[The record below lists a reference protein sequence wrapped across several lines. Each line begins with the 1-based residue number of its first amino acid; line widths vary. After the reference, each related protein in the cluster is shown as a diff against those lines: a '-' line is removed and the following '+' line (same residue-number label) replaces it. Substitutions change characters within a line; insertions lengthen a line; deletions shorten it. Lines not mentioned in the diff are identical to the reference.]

1 MHRTGAR
8 TTRRADAE
16 QNMARILDAAATC
29 LSRSPTASMGE
40 IAQAAGVG
48 RVTVYGHFPSREAL
62 IEATLTRLLDRG
74 EAVLAGLDLTGDPR
88 QALRTLIESS
98 WRLIADAGAVLEA
111 AQEELPPGRI
121 RELHAK
127 PAQRVEEL
135 IRRGQAEG
143 DFRTDLPASWLV
155 SVLYHV
161 LKGAAADV
169 SGGRLDPS
177 DAPHFIVATV
187 LAAYANAEKSYVPVA
202 LPRGGG
208 GLPRASDCRGASGS
222 SGIAGS

>member
-16 QNMARILDAAATC
+16 HNMARILDAAATC

-62 IEATLTRLLDRG
+62 IEAALSRLLERG
-74 EAVLAGLDLTGDPR
+74 EAMLAGLDLTGDPR
-88 QALRTLIESS
+88 EALRALIESS

-111 AQEELPPGRI
+111 AQEVLPPGRI

-127 PAQRVEEL
+127 PAQRAEEL
-135 IRRGQAEG
+135 IRRGQSEG
-143 DFRTDLPASWLV
+143 TFRTDLPASWLT

-161 LKGAAADV
+161 LKGAAADIT
-169 SGGRLDPS
+169 SGRLDAA
-177 DAPHFIVATV
+177 DAPRFIVATV
-187 LAAYANAEKSYVPVA
+187 LAAYATADEP
-202 LPRGGG
+202 
-208 GLPRASDCRGASGS
+208 
-222 SGIAGS
+222 

>member
-29 LSRSPTASMGE
+29 LSRSRTASMGE

-62 IEATLTRLLDRG
+62 IEATLTRLLEQG
-74 EAVLAGLDLTGDPR
+74 EAVLTGLDLTGNPR
-88 QALRTLIESS
+88 QTLRTLIESS

-111 AQEELPPGRI
+111 AQAVLPPARI

-127 PAQRVEEL
+127 PAQRAEEL
-135 IRRGQAEG
+135 IRRGQSEG
-143 DFRTDLPASWLV
+143 AFRTDLPASWLV
-155 SVLYHV
+155 SVLHHV
-161 LKGAAADV
+161 LKGAAADI
-169 SGGRLDPS
+169 GTGHLDPA
-177 DAPHFIVATV
+177 DAPRFIVATV
-187 LAAYANAEKSYVPVA
+187 LAAYANADEP
-202 LPRGGG
+202 
-208 GLPRASDCRGASGS
+208 
-222 SGIAGS
+222 

>member
-1 MHRTGAR
+1 MYHTRTVMFNLLGAAHMRRTGAR
-8 TTRRADAE
+8 TVRRADAE
-16 QNMARILDAAATC
+16 HNMARILDAAAAC
-29 LSRSPTASMGE
+29 LSRSPTASVGE

-111 AQEELPPGRI
+111 AQAVLPPARI

-127 PAQRVEEL
+127 PAQRAEEL
-135 IRRGQAEG
+135 IRRGQSEG
-143 DFRTDLPASWLV
+143 VFRTDLPPTWLT
-155 SVLYHV
+155 SVLHYV
-161 LKGAAADV
+161 LKGTAADI
-169 SGGRLDPS
+169 SSGRLDPA
-177 DAPHFIVATV
+177 DAPRFIVATV
-187 LAAYANAEKSYVPVA
+187 LPAYANADEP
-202 LPRGGG
+202 
-208 GLPRASDCRGASGS
+208 
-222 SGIAGS
+222 

>member
-16 QNMARILDAAATC
+16 QNMTRILDAAAAC
-29 LSRSPTASMGE
+29 LCRSPTASMGE
-40 IAQAAGVG
+40 IAQAAGLG

-62 IEATLTRLLDRG
+62 VEATLTRLLEQG
-74 EAVLAGLDLTGDPR
+74 EAVQAGLDLTGDPR

-98 WRLIADAGAVLEA
+98 WQLIADVGAVLEA
-111 AQEELPPGRI
+111 AQAVLPPGRI

-127 PAQRVEEL
+127 PAQRAEEL

-143 DFRTDLPASWLV
+143 AFRTDLPATWLV
-155 SVLYHV
+155 SVLHHV
-161 LKGAAADV
+161 LKGAAADI
-169 SGGRLDPS
+169 SSGRLDPG

-187 LAAYANAEKSYVPVA
+187 LSAFANPD
-202 LPRGGG
+202 
-208 GLPRASDCRGASGS
+208 AS
-222 SGIAGS
+222 

>member
-1 MHRTGAR
+1 MHRTGTR

-16 QNMARILDAAATC
+16 QNMARILDAAAAC

-62 IEATLTRLLDRG
+62 IEATLTRLLEQG
-74 EAVLAGLDLTGDPR
+74 ETVLAGLDLAGDPR

-111 AQEELPPGRI
+111 AQAVLPPARI

-127 PAQRVEEL
+127 PAQRAEQL
-135 IRRGQAEG
+135 IRRGQSEG
-143 DFRTDLPASWLV
+143 AFRSDLPPTWLT
-155 SVLYHV
+155 SVLHHI
-161 LKGAAADV
+161 LKGAAADI
-169 SGGRLDPS
+169 SSGRLDPA
-177 DAPHFIVATV
+177 DAPRFIVATV
-187 LAAYANAEKSYVPVA
+187 LPAYATPMNPNHA
-202 LPRGGG
+202 
-208 GLPRASDCRGASGS
+208 
-222 SGIAGS
+222 

>member
-1 MHRTGAR
+1 MQRPGTRTA
-8 TTRRADAE
+8 RRADAE
-16 QNMARILDAAATC
+16 HNMAKILDAAASC
-29 LSRSPTASMGE
+29 LSRSTTASVAE

-62 IEATLTRLLDRG
+62 IEATLTRLLEQG

-98 WRLIADAGAVLEA
+98 WRLIVDASAVLEA
-111 AQEELPPGRI
+111 AQSTLPPERI

-127 PAQRVEEL
+127 PAQRAEEL

-143 DFRTDLPASWLV
+143 AFRTDLPASWLV

-161 LKGAAADV
+161 LKGAAAEI
-169 SGGRLDPS
+169 SSGRLDPA

-187 LAAYANAEKSYVPVA
+187 LAAYATADAP
-202 LPRGGG
+202 
-208 GLPRASDCRGASGS
+208 
-222 SGIAGS
+222 

>member
-16 QNMARILDAAATC
+16 QNMTRILDAAAAC
-29 LSRSPTASMGE
+29 LCRSPTASMGE
-40 IAQAAGVG
+40 IAQAAGLG

-62 IEATLTRLLDRG
+62 VEATLTRLLEQG
-74 EAVLAGLDLTGDPR
+74 EAVQAGLDLTGDPR

-98 WRLIADAGAVLEA
+98 WQLIADVGAVLEA
-111 AQEELPPGRI
+111 AQAVLPPGRI

-127 PAQRVEEL
+127 PAQRAEEL

-143 DFRTDLPASWLV
+143 GFRTDLPATWLV
-155 SVLYHV
+155 SVLHHV
-161 LKGAAADV
+161 LKGAAADI
-169 SGGRLDPS
+169 SSGRLDPG

-187 LAAYANAEKSYVPVA
+187 LSAFANPD
-202 LPRGGG
+202 
-208 GLPRASDCRGASGS
+208 AS
-222 SGIAGS
+222 

>member
-16 QNMARILDAAATC
+16 HNMAKILDAAAAC
-29 LSRSPTASMGE
+29 LCRSPTASMGE

-111 AQEELPPGRI
+111 AQAVLPPARI

-127 PAQRVEEL
+127 PAQRAEEL
-135 IRRGQAEG
+135 IRRGQFEG
-143 DFRTDLPASWLV
+143 AFRTDLPPTWLT
-155 SVLYHV
+155 SVLHHI
-161 LKGAAADV
+161 LKGAAAEI
-169 SGGRLDPS
+169 SSGRLDAA
-177 DAPHFIVATV
+177 DAPRFIVATV
-187 LAAYANAEKSYVPVA
+187 LAAYANADEP
-202 LPRGGG
+202 
-208 GLPRASDCRGASGS
+208 
-222 SGIAGS
+222 